1 MANRARVKRDDR
13 RARYTKM
20 VIHDAFFELLESEG
34 FDKMSVTDICK
45 RADVNRGT
53 FYLHY
58 EDKYALLDEL
68 IDEALDN
75 VAVIEPDGELPLCQ
89 RVPDQGKY
97 RLLFTDPNLLARLT
111 RHIIERG
118 ADVVVPQIM
127 ERTGLG
133 RDDAYTLFVF
143 IANGNIALNQALG
156 WKRNLKLEH
165 AHELVNVLTESGLD
179 ALQQLVTRR

>member
-1 MANRARVKRDDR
+1 MADRARVKRDDR

-68 IDEALDN
+68 ID
-75 VAVIEPDGELPLCQ
+75 
-89 RVPDQGKY
+89 
-97 RLLFTDPNLLARLT
+97 
-111 RHIIERG
+111 
-118 ADVVVPQIM
+118 
-127 ERTGLG
+127 
-133 RDDAYTLFVF
+133 
-143 IANGNIALNQALG
+143 
-156 WKRNLKLEH
+156 
-165 AHELVNVLTESGLD
+165 
-179 ALQQLVTRR
+179 

>member
-1 MANRARVKRDDR
+1 MADRARVKRDDR

-97 RLLFTDPNLLARLT
+97 RLLFTDPNLL
-111 RHIIERG
+111 ERG
-118 ADVVVPQIM
+118 ADVAVPQIM

-165 AHELVNVLTESGLD
+165 AHELVNVFTDSGLD

>member
-1 MANRARVKRDDR
+1 MADRARVKRDDR

-68 IDEALDN
+68 IDAAAE
-75 VAVIEPDGELPLCQ
+75 VILETGQASVSMLQ
-89 RVPDQGKY
+89 R
-97 RLLFTDPNLLARLT
+97 RLKLGYARVTDPDLLARLT

-118 ADVVVPQIM
+118 ADVAVPQIM

-143 IANGNIALNQALG
+143 VANGNIALNQALG

-165 AHELVNVLTESGLD
+165 AHELVNVLTESGLA
-179 ALQQLVTRR
+179 ALQQLGTRR

>member
-1 MANRARVKRDDR
+1 MADRARAKRDDR

-20 VIHDAFFELLESEG
+20 VIHDAFLELLESEG

-75 VAVIEPDGELPLCQ
+75 AAVIEPDGELPLCQ
-89 RVPDQGKY
+89 RVPH
-97 RLLFTDPNLLARLT
+97 
-111 RHIIERG
+111 HIIEHG
-118 ADVVVPQIM
+118 ADVAVPQIM

-165 AHELVNVLTESGLD
+165 AHELVNVFTESGLD
-179 ALQQLVTRR
+179 ALRQLVIRR